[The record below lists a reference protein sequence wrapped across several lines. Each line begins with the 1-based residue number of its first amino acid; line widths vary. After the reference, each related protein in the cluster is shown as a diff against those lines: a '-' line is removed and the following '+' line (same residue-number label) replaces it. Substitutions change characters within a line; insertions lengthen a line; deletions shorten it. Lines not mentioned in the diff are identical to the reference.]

1 MFEKHE
7 KEFSVLTYNVH
18 GCVGTDRKLNVD
30 RVAAVIK
37 DTDADIVMLQELD
50 VGRQRSGGADQ
61 ANNLA
66 AQLEMAYHFNA
77 ALHIESEQYGDAV
90 LARYPVRLV
99 RSDHLP
105 SIGETRGA
113 IWVEVAIGDRKLNV
127 INTHLG
133 LRRSE
138 RLAQIR
144 ELHGKKWLGSD
155 RCRQNPTIFGGDL
168 NAVPLSQAFRSVEL
182 LTHMCP
188 NSRWRRYSPT
198 FPSRYPILRLD
209 HIFHS
214 KDLEMTAIA
223 VVGSENAK
231 TASDHLPLLARF
243 RWSAGDPR
251 CTEAYETS
259 PAL

>member
-1 MFEKHE
+1 MRSGSPAMIEKHD

-18 GCVGTDRKLNVD
+18 GCVGTDRKLDID
-30 RVAAVIK
+30 RVATVIK
-37 DTDADIVMLQELD
+37 ATNADIVMLQELD

-61 ANNLA
+61 AHELA
-66 AQLEMAYHFNA
+66 ARLEMAYHFHA
-77 ALHIESEQYGDAV
+77 ALHIESEQYGDAT
-90 LARYPVRLV
+90 LTRHPLHLV
-99 RSDHLP
+99 RSGHLP
-105 SIGETRGA
+105 SVGETRGA
-113 IWVEVAIGDRKLNV
+113 IWVEVTIGDQKLNV

-144 ELHGKKWLGSD
+144 ELHGPDWLGSD

-168 NAVPLSQAFRSVEL
+168 NAVPSSQAFRNVTL
-182 LTHMCP
+182 QTQMCSK
-188 NSRWRRYSPT
+188 SRWRRYTPT

-214 KDLEMTAIA
+214 HDLEMTAISA
-223 VVGSENAK
+223 IETANAK

-243 RWSAGDPR
+243 RWRASSDAH
-251 CTEAYETS
+251 
-259 PAL
+259 